1 MKFFKLSLAASVA
14 LGAFSTASFA
24 QPLEEAIK
32 GVDVKGYLRYRYTDD
47 RYDNQKFVK
56 NDKVV
61 DKDTKKSIAATRGSA
76 KHEWR
81 GQVDFKTPTMN
92 AISVNLGLLYKDS
105 NDTNHGKVGQY
116 YGKLPSA
123 QDNSFNLRTLYLNIT
138 PDSTATD
145 IRVGKQILDTPIT
158 GSDDRG
164 VGFLAFNRDIA
175 GLTLALGA
183 FDTWSIDDLSK
194 VDNGFVKPFYTL
206 AAIYSADSSI
216 GNIGAQAWGFVIDD
230 IVDASAFLELS
241 WKNSLLN
248 AKLQYAFAKLENG
261 DGSPIQGINKTP
273 FDGSD
278 GKNGVVAS
286 VAGKGG
292 GLPQDNDVLSFQ
304 IGADFTKDFNVPFN
318 ARLGYLTNFKD
329 GTVALLDS
337 EGELAKAGKI
347 WFANPAT
354 AVNFG
359 LGKGLSGTSL
369 YGTETDLEV
378 FYGAIGYGLV
388 DGRLKLGLEAAFGE
402 NKRSWT
408 GDIAAK
414 AGQLADKTKFTEVT
428 PTISWKY
435 NKNLNLSAYYAM
447 LSTENSVK
455 KDDSAKK
462 DTYADEDRNR
472 LRLEARYSF

>member
-47 RYDNQKFVK
+47 RYDNQNFVK
-56 NDKVV
+56 NDKAV
-61 DKDTKKSIAATRGSA
+61 DKDKKSMRGSA
-76 KHEWR
+76 KHEWKA
-81 GQVDFKTPTMN
+81 QADFKTPTMN

-105 NDTNHGKVGQY
+105 NDTNHGKGGNTVGLDDKDYNIKVGQY
-116 YGKLPSA
+116 YGSLPSA
-123 QDNSFNLRTLYLNIT
+123 QDKSFNLRTLYLNIT

-183 FDTWSIDDLSK
+183 FDTWSIDDRSK
-194 VDNGFVKPFYTL
+194 VGSGNGFVKPFYTL

-261 DGSPIQGINKTP
+261 YGSPIQTTNKTS
-273 FDGSD
+273 FDYSGSGAD
-278 GKNGVVAS
+278 SGSNKAM
-286 VAGKGG
+286 AGKAG

-347 WFANPAT
+347 WFANTAT

-359 LGKGLSGTSL
+359 LAKGLNGTSL
-369 YGTETDLEV
+369 YGT
-378 FYGAIGYGLV
+378 
-388 DGRLKLGLEAAFGE
+388 
-402 NKRSWT
+402 
-408 GDIAAK
+408 
-414 AGQLADKTKFTEVT
+414 
-428 PTISWKY
+428 
-435 NKNLNLSAYYAM
+435 
-447 LSTENSVK
+447 
-455 KDDSAKK
+455 
-462 DTYADEDRNR
+462 RN
-472 LRLEARYSF
+472 

>member
-47 RYDNQKFVK
+47 RYDNQKFEK
-56 NDKVV
+56 NKVGDK
-61 DKDTKKSIAATRGSA
+61 AR
-76 KHEWR
+76 HQWR

-92 AISVNLGLLYKDS
+92 AISVNLGLLYT
-105 NDTNHGKVGQY
+105 NNNETNHGKGGNTVGQY
-116 YGKLPSA
+116 YGSLPSG

-183 FDTWSIDDLSK
+183 FDTWSIDDRSK
-194 VDNGFVKPFYTL
+194 VGDGNGFVKPFYTL

-261 DGSPIQGINKTP
+261 DGSPIQTTNTKA
-273 FDGSD
+273 FNN
-278 GKNGVVAS
+278 NGNNGA

-347 WFANPAT
+347 WFANTAT

-359 LGKGLSGTSL
+359 LANGLSGTSL

-402 NKRSWT
+402 NKMSWT
-408 GDIAAK
+408 GDIAGK

>member
-1 MKFFKLSLAASVA
+1 MILLFKEIRMKFLKLSLAASVA

-47 RYDNQKFVK
+47 RYDNQGFTK
-56 NDKVV
+56 DKVGGN
-61 DKDTKKSIAATRGSA
+61 AR
-76 KHEWR
+76 HQWR
-81 GQVDFKTPTMN
+81 GQADFKTPAVN
-92 AISVNLGLLYKDS
+92 AISVNLGLLYS
-105 NDTNHGKVGQY
+105 NNNTTNHAKGGNTDGQF
-116 YGKLPSA
+116 YGSLPA
-123 QDNSFNLRTLYLNIT
+123 GQDNSFNVRTLYLNIT

-158 GSDDRG
+158 DSDDRG

-183 FDTWSIDDLSK
+183 FDTWSLDDYSG
-194 VDNGFVKPFYTL
+194 VGSGNGFVKPFYTL
-206 AAIYSADSSI
+206 AAMYSADSSI

-230 IVDASAFLELS
+230 VVDTSAFLELS
-241 WKNSLLN
+241 WKHSVLN

-261 DGSPIQGINKTP
+261 DGSPIQTTNTTAL
-273 FDGSD
+273 
-278 GKNGVVAS
+278 NGGNAS

-292 GLPQDNDVLSFQ
+292 GLPKDNDVLSFQ
-304 IGADFTKDFNVPFN
+304 IGADFAAMNVPFN
-318 ARLGYLTNFKD
+318 ARLGYLTNFQD
-329 GTVALLDS
+329 GTVALLDN
-337 EGELAKAGKI
+337 EGALAKAGKI
-347 WFANPAT
+347 WFDNSKTT
-354 AVNFG
+354 AVNLG
-359 LGKGLSGTSL
+359 LGTALSNKTSL

-402 NKRSWT
+402 NKMSWT
-408 GDIAAK
+408 GDIAGK
-414 AGQLADKTKFTEVT
+414 AGQLADKTKFTEIT
-428 PTISWKY
+428 PTISFKY

-455 KDDSAKK
+455 KDAVAK